1 MVRWLAR
8 SEGGSGAIGYQFMW
22 VGILVGGGNGL
33 HASWVLVVCVGI
45 GFFFEV
51 FWDFSG
57 ERDERSL
64 VKEERTLN

>member
-1 MVRWLAR
+1 VVRWLAR

-45 GFFFEV
+45 GFFFFLRFFGISRANETSDL
-51 FWDFSG
+51 W
-57 ERDERSL
+57 
-64 VKEERTLN
+64 